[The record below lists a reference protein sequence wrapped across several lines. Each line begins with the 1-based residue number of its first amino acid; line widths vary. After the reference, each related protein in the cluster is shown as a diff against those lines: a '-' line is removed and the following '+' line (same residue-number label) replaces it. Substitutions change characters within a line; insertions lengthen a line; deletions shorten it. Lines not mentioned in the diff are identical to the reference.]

1 MSLLVRRNPN
11 PKRERGIARPSL
23 PRRVRMGPSLT
34 RRVGMSPSLT
44 RRVGMSPSLTLRVG
58 MGASLTRRVGI
69 VIALALLDPPDG
81 RMAKRMIVL

>member
-23 PRRVRMGPSLT
+23 TRRVRMG
-34 RRVGMSPSLT
+34 PSLT

>member
-1 MSLLVRRNPN
+1 MLLLVRRNPN
-11 PKRERGIARPSL
+11 PQREQGIVRPSL
-23 PRRVRMGPSLT
+23 TLRVRMGPSLT
-34 RRVGMSPSLT
+34 R
-44 RRVGMSPSLTLRVG
+44 RVG